1 MAKADFNIVLHRK
14 SVFKKALIFCGLLS
28 LSLAGSFF
36 YRPWIYRNQ
45 YYSTLKN
52 KRSIPSPWMQN
63 NPNSFAI
70 YLAYLSVLLAS
81 SILFLR
87 FFMFLTL
94 HGRGMRFSW
103 WCLLSVC
110 TTYSSIRQRKMNNT
124 KVNWILLVL
133 FCVLTVVFCILLLMI
148 PASDDKIIM
157 LGRIGY
163 WLGLIACAVN
173 VVVQV
178 FEIRRKKRDNKQKA
192 SLESVRG

>member
-1 MAKADFNIVLHRK
+1 MVKTDFNIVLHRK
-14 SVFKKALIFCGLLS
+14 SVFKKALI
-28 LSLAGSFF
+28 
-36 YRPWIYRNQ
+36 
-45 YYSTLKN
+45 

-133 FCVLTVVFCILLLMI
+133 FFVLTVVFCILLLMV

-163 WLGLIACAVN
+163 WLGLIACAIN

-178 FEIRRKKRDNKQKA
+178 FEIRRKRRTDKQ
-192 SLESVRG
+192 